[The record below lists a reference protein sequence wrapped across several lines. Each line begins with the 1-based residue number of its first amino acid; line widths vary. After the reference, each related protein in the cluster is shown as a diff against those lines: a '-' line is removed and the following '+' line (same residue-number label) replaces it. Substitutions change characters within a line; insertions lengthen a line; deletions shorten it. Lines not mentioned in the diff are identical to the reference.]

1 MSNLNDQLSQLV
13 YSTDAGRIEP
23 NKAEPSPPTGDG
35 VVRITRQ
42 TKGRKGKGVTIVTGV
57 EKNETE
63 LKQMAKQLKRICGVG
78 GAVKNFTIE
87 LQGDQRDVV
96 KAWFEQQKYKVKLA
110 GG

>member
-1 MSNLNDQLSQLV
+1 MSNLSDQLSQLV
-13 YSTDAGRIEP
+13 YSTDAGRVEP
-23 NKAEPSPPTGDG
+23 AKEQPTPPAGDG

-42 TKGRKGKGVTIVTGV
+42 TKGRKGKGVTIVTGI
-57 EKNETE
+57 EQNEAE
-63 LKQMAKQLKRICGVG
+63 LKQLAKQLKRICGVG

-96 KAWFEQQKYKVKLA
+96 KAWLEQQKFKVKLA